1 MPLPPDLPADA
12 NSEVDSPAH
21 LTPDERRRQVAAIL
35 ARGVLRLCSS
45 AQLPPESAESAP
57 VAGNSSKSRQ
67 KALEVS
73 APPSPHATRG

>member
-1 MPLPPDLPADA
+1 MPLSPDLPADGFPEA
-12 NSEVDSPAH
+12 DGPAH

-35 ARGVLRLCSS
+35 ARGVLRLRSS
-45 AQLPPESAESAP
+45 GHLPPHSAESTPAD
-57 VAGNSSKSRQ
+57 NSSKSRQ

>member
-1 MPLPPDLPADA
+1 MPFSPDLPANGSPEADT
-12 NSEVDSPAH
+12 PAH

-35 ARGVLRLCSS
+35 AKGVLRLCSS
-45 AQLPPESAESAP
+45 AQQLPDPDQSAP
-57 VAGNSSKSRQ
+57 ADNSSKSRQ

>member
-1 MPLPPDLPADA
+1 MPLSPDLPADDFPGA
-12 NSEVDSPAH
+12 DSPAH

-45 AQLPPESAESAP
+45 VQLPPESADSAP
-57 VAGNSSKSRQ
+57 AASNSSKSRQ